1 MTPHPP
7 PRTLPRATQALGL
20 LGWVALC
27 YATAA
32 LGGLASINAPAFYAQ
47 LAQPSWS
54 PPPTVFG
61 PAWSILFTL
70 MAISAWLVWR
80 RHGWQ
85 GAGKALALFCA
96 QLVVNALWSWLFFA
110 WQMGLPALVDAVLM
124 WLLIAATIVAFW
136 RLHRIAAVLLLP
148 YLAWVSFAI
157 ALNAVL
163 WRMNPALLG

>member
-1 MTPHPP
+1 MTPTSH
-7 PRTLPRATQALGL
+7 PRALSRAKQALGL

-27 YATAA
+27 YGTAA
-32 LGGLASINAPAFYAQ
+32 IGGLASINAPAFYAQ

-70 MAISAWLVWR
+70 MAISSWLVWR

-96 QLVVNALWSWLFFA
+96 QLFVNALWSWLFFA
-110 WQMGLPALVDAVLM
+110 WHMGLPALVDAVLM
-124 WLLIAATIVAFW
+124 WVLIAATIVAFW
-136 RLHRIAAVLLLP
+136 RLHRMAAVLLLP